1 MAEGHGGLPLF
12 LDANILMYAVGK
24 DHPNREPCREIL
36 RRIEADDLIV
46 VTSVEV
52 LQELLH
58 RYRSLGRPDLAT
70 TVYRATKDLCEEIL
84 SVTEEDLDHAHK
96 ILQAH
101 ASISVRDALHAA
113 TALRRGI
120 KGILTTDR
128 HFDDLPEITR
138 LDPVDLVG

>member
-1 MAEGHGGLPLF
+1 MAEGDGRQPVF

-24 DHPNREPCREIL
+24 DHLYREPCREIL
-36 RRIEADDLIV
+36 RRIEADDLVV

-58 RYRSLGRPDLAT
+58 RYRSLGQLDLAT

-84 SVTEEDLDHAHK
+84 PVTEEDIDYAHEL
-96 ILQAH
+96 LQAH
-101 ASISVRDALHAA
+101 PLINVRDALHAA

-120 KGILTTDR
+120 KRILSTDS
-128 HFDDLPEITR
+128 HFDDLPGITR
-138 LDPVDLVG
+138 LDPVELV

>member
-1 MAEGHGGLPLF
+1 MAEGHRGKPLF

-24 DHPNREPCREIL
+24 DHPNRESCREVL
-36 RRIEADDLIV
+36 RRIEADDLTV

-58 RYRSLGRPDLAT
+58 RYRSLGQPDLAT
-70 TVYRATKDLCEEIL
+70 TIYRAAKDLCEEIL
-84 SVTEEDLDHAHK
+84 AVTEEDLDHAHE

-101 ASISVRDALHAA
+101 ASISVRDAVHAA
-113 TALRRGI
+113 TALRCGI
-120 KGILTTDR
+120 KSILSTDH

-138 LDPVDLVG
+138 LNPVELVG

>member
-1 MAEGHGGLPLF
+1 
-12 LDANILMYAVGK
+12 
-24 DHPNREPCREIL
+24 
-36 RRIEADDLIV
+36 

-58 RYRSLGRPDLAT
+58 RYRSLGQPDLAT
-70 TVYRATKDLCEEIL
+70 TIYRATKDLCEEIL
-84 SVTEEDLDHAHK
+84 EVTEEDLDHAHE

-101 ASISVRDALHAA
+101 ALISVRDAVHTA

-120 KGILTTDR
+120 KSILSTDH

-138 LDPVDLVG
+138 LDPVELVG